1 MPLSEKEVLGAL
13 AALEESACLLRGQW
27 YAERHFRHKGRI
39 DLVTTMDVKIQ
50 QTLGAALGRVT
61 PGVPLVAEEGN
72 DGEPVFPERCWIVDP
87 IDGTTNFVHG
97 IPLVGITAAFWEHDG
112 PVFGMTACPMLNE
125 TWWAVK
131 GQGAF
136 LNGRPVSVS
145 AAEKLED
152 AVVATGFPYDIRE
165 TCDAVVARMAG
176 VLPIAQ
182 GMRRMGAASLDL
194 TYVACGRQDAYYESE
209 LHPWDYMAPRSV
221 PGSASWQAMAV
232 STRNSW
238 TPCMPATRG
247 PRNSFQPRP
256 ARGALVRGE
265 GSRKAPSVSARARS
279 GATP

>member
-1 MPLSEKEVLGAL
+1 
-13 AALEESACLLRGQW
+13 
-27 YAERHFRHKGRI
+27 
-39 DLVTTMDVKIQ
+39 MDVKIQ

-72 DGEPVFPERCWIVDP
+72 DGAPVFPERCWIVDP

-145 AAEKLED
+145 AAERLED

-209 LHPWDYMAPRSV
+209 LHPWDYMAGWLIVEEAGGTVTNDRGTPFR
-221 PGSASWQAMAV
+221 PGQCIVASNGRFHQELLDAMHAGD
-232 STRNSW
+232 
-238 TPCMPATRG
+238 A
-247 PRNSFQPRP
+247 
-256 ARGALVRGE
+256 GAA
-265 GSRKAPSVSARARS
+265 K
-279 GATP
+279 

>member
-194 TYVACGRQDAYYESE
+194 TYVACGR
-209 LHPWDYMAPRSV
+209 
-221 PGSASWQAMAV
+221 
-232 STRNSW
+232 
-238 TPCMPATRG
+238 
-247 PRNSFQPRP
+247 
-256 ARGALVRGE
+256 
-265 GSRKAPSVSARARS
+265 
-279 GATP
+279 